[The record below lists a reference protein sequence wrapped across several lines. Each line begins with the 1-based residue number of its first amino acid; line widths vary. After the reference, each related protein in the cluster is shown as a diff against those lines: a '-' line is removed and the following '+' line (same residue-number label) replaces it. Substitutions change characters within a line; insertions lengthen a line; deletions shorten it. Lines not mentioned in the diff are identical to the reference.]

1 MVFFYQASSWAWN
14 WIFRIKENQLANW
27 AAKAKQQDMNVG
39 PAKRRAATVK
49 RGSNYS
55 FLQLIVPVQITQ
67 LAFLGKMIFLAA
79 MILMADSRV
88 GS

>member
-1 MVFFYQASSWAWN
+1 
-14 WIFRIKENQLANW
+14 
-27 AAKAKQQDMNVG
+27 MNVG